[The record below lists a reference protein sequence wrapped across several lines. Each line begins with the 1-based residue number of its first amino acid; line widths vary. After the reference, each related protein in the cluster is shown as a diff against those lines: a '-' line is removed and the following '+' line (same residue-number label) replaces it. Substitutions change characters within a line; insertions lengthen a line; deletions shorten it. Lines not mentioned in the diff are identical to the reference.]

1 MSLRDWIL
9 YEDRA
14 VVALAKPAGLAAQG
28 GGGVSE
34 SLDAMLAGLS
44 RNPRTI
50 PRLAHRLDRDTSG
63 VIVAGRTRTATA
75 ALSAAFAE
83 RRVEKTYLAVV
94 CGGATEPAE
103 GRIDA
108 PLIRTRVGRVD
119 VVRVAKAG
127 GPAALPA
134 ATRYA
139 TRAAT
144 ALAALVEAA
153 PETGRMHQ
161 IRIHLATLGRPIF
174 GDGKY
179 GGLFRI
185 GAAAAPRVMLH
196 ALALRLPHPDG
207 GMLRLQAPPPD
218 DFLNIARALDLDAGL
233 DASFPRSVRELSP

>member
-1 MSLRDWIL
+1 MTLRDWII

-14 VVALAKPAGLAAQG
+14 VIALAKPSGLAAQG

-34 SLDAMLAGLS
+34 SLDVMLAALS
-44 RNPRTI
+44 RNPRTA
-50 PRLAHRLDRDTSG
+50 PRLAHRLDRETSG

-75 ALSAAFAE
+75 ALSAAFAA
-83 RRVEKTYLAVV
+83 RRVEKTYLAIV
-94 CGGATEPAE
+94 CGGAPEPAE

-108 PLIRTRVGRVD
+108 PLIRTRTGRVD
-119 VVRVAKAG
+119 LVRIAKAG
-127 GPAALPA
+127 EHGAQAA

-144 ALAALVEAA
+144 PLAALVEAA

-161 IRIHLATLGRPIF
+161 IRIHLAARGRPIF

-185 GAAAAPRVMLH
+185 DAVAAPRVLLH
-196 ALALRLPHPDG
+196 ALVLTAPHPDG
-207 GMLRLQAPPPD
+207 GTLRLHAPPPE
-218 DFLNIARALDLDAGL
+218 DFVAAAHALDLAAGL
-233 DASFPRSVRELSP
+233 DASCPPSVREPD